1 MKTATAELVAL
12 LNAAGGANPLIQ
24 FDFFTLTLTDGTM
37 LRYGTAEFTIAAA
50 DATIWNPP
58 NIDGSGGMWFD
69 GINWPPSLMGEQ
81 SDGAIGHWKTGLD
94 SDSWSLAFFPRQTD
108 PVTGA
113 AFPDKIGG
121 VPWIQAAR
129 SGALDNA
136 DVIVSTAYF
145 SEMPSGPLPLAGVSP
160 VGTLITARGTVGTV
174 DCSDLAAYIQVT
186 DYRTILSQMMP
197 RNLYQGSCRHRLYD
211 SRCTLD
217 AAAFTEAGTVLTATA
232 GTTITATA
240 AIAAPGGSAT
250 YTLGLLT
257 MTSGLNDGFKRM
269 VVSWDGAAAFQ
280 LLNPFPFPVAAADT
294 FTVAAGCD
302 KSLASCQLF
311 GNELNFG
318 GEPFIPVPETATA

>member
-1 MKTATAELVAL
+1 MKTATAPLIAL
-12 LNAAGGANPLIQ
+12 LNAAGGVNPLIQ
-24 FDFFTLTLTDGTM
+24 YDFFTFTLSDGTM
-37 LRYGTAEFTIAAA
+37 LRYGTAEFTIAAE
-50 DATIWNPP
+50 DATIWDPP
-58 NIDGSGGMWFD
+58 AIDGSGGMWFD

-81 SDGAIGHWKTGLD
+81 SDGPIGHWKTGLD
-94 SDSWSLAFFPRQTD
+94 SDSWNLAFFPRVTD

-113 AFPDKIGG
+113 TFPDKIGG

-136 DVIVSTAYF
+136 DCIVSTAYF
-145 SEMPSGPLPLAGVSP
+145 DEMPSGALSLAGVSP

-174 DCSDLAAYIQVT
+174 DCSDVAAYIQVT

-197 RNLYQGSCRHRLYD
+197 RNLYQAGCRHRLYD

-217 AAAFTEAGTVLTATA
+217 ADDFTEAGVVLTATA

-240 AIAAPGGSAT
+240 AIVAPGGSAT

-257 MTSGLNDGFKRM
+257 ITSGLNSGLKRM
-269 VVSWDGAAAFQ
+269 IVRWDGAAAFQ
-280 LLNPFPFPVAAADT
+280 LLNPFPFPVEAAAT

-302 KSLASCQLF
+302 KSLASCTAF
-311 GNELNFG
+311 ANTLNFG
-318 GEPFIPVPETATA
+318 ANPYIPVPETATA